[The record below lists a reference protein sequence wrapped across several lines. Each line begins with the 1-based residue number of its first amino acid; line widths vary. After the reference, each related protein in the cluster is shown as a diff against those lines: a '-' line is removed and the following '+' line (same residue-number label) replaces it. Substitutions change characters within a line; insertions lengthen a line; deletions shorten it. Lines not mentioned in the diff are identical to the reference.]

1 MTAAV
6 DHNTLCVWTSERTK
20 RAQQQQRSVS
30 TNSSPPSRLKIS
42 TQARTSNNAG
52 IYAAL
57 LPHSRAHRHNGA
69 ADPRGTRNAKDH
81 HYHGQHEQY
90 LNETATTSAAIAA
103 PEQTPT
109 TNTHQSSEREKAHG
123 YLALAVVVLVVLGGI
138 ARALST
144 TRPQLARSLV
154 NAAQKIARP
163 PTYLKRPRRAR
174 HHRPRPLEQR
184 SIVRAGVRS
193 AAPTFSNV
201 IVAQRVK
208 ERGKRIE
215 HSATGAQKP
224 APRVGSKSPR
234 LACPPNAT
242 ISCSKRNPR
251 AYGAHAP
258 SYPCFPPFRFFSP
271 APLLTHN
278 RSLARALVR
287 SLDRARFDRA

>member
-1 MTAAV
+1 MLAS
-6 DHNTLCVWTSERTK
+6 TLRCCHTRELTDTT
-20 RAQQQQRSVS
+20 AQQIHAVRATPKTTTTTTS
-30 TNSSPPSRLKIS
+30 
-42 TQARTSNNAG
+42 TSNISQRNSHDKCG
-52 IYAAL
+52 
-57 LPHSRAHRHNGA
+57 H
-69 ADPRGTRNAKDH
+69 RGTR
-81 HYHGQHEQY
+81 
-90 LNETATTSAAIAA
+90 
-103 PEQTPT
+103 
-109 TNTHQSSEREKAHG
+109 TNTNHQHTSEQRTREGAW
-123 YLALAVVVLVVLGGI
+123 LSRTRRRRVGGI
-138 ARALST
+138 GRYRSCSEHHKAT
-144 TRPQLARSLV
+144 ARSLARKRRPK
-154 NAAQKIARP
+154 NRP
-163 PTYLKRPRRAR
+163 PTHISQTTSTSSTP
-174 HHRPRPLEQR
+174 PLSPEQR

-208 ERGKRIE
+208 ARGKRIE